1 MKMTIPITT
10 TYTILIIE
18 RGKLR
23 LAFVSTEAVLVRKSR
38 CTLGAH
44 KISLPQ
50 WGKVAAAMFAKQT
63 CHGAKR
69 NRKADG

>member
-23 LAFVSTEAVLVRKSR
+23 LAFVSTKAVLVRKSR
-38 CTLGAH
+38 WTFGAH

-50 WGKVAAAMFAKQT
+50 WGKVAAE
-63 CHGAKR
+63 G
-69 NRKADG
+69 